1 MMNRFICI
9 PLCLFL
15 LSVCNPKKNERPN
28 GWYYITDRVEDSISL
43 EPIVTINDFEEIK
56 WIYPHPDSDPHSRG
70 YKNLIFKYKITIK
83 LQYLGGGIKN

>member
-1 MMNRFICI
+1 MR
-9 PLCLFL
+9 L
-15 LSVCNPKKNERPN
+15 R
-28 GWYYITDRVEDSISL
+28 Y
-43 EPIVTINDFEEIK
+43 DFEEIK